1 MCGGDVRAGIKKQ
14 REREGKIQ
22 LPFPPTHRSTPSMLF
37 LRPHPF
43 FFFFEIASLL
53 LLFFYL
59 KKYII
64 FMFQPLLNS
73 SSPGKY
79 YIDFFSSVFLMILMH
94 RCKKNILIK
103 KYILKIHLI
112 TKHTIITGSRLIEL
126 NNLKVNMEDGCV
138 IEGFSC
144 MWHNN
149 SAFNYYLKKGI

>member
-1 MCGGDVRAGIKKQ
+1 
-14 REREGKIQ
+14 
-22 LPFPPTHRSTPSMLF
+22 
-37 LRPHPF
+37 
-43 FFFFEIASLL
+43 
-53 LLFFYL
+53 
-59 KKYII
+59 
-64 FMFQPLLNS
+64 
-73 SSPGKY
+73 
-79 YIDFFSSVFLMILMH
+79 VFLMILMH